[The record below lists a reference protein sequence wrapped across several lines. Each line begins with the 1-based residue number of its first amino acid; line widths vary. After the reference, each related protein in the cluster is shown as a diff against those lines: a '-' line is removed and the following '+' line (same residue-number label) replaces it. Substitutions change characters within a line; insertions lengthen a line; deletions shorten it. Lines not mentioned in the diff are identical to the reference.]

1 MHRYCRNVTLLCGL
15 ALAASPA
22 ALASGGGSSGTGAG
36 GGGTGQISRISGPL
50 DRARDLIAASQWP
63 AALVELRRVDTA
75 RDPDWNNLMG
85 YVLRRMDPPDLA
97 GAESYYS
104 AALAI
109 DPKHRPTLEYQG
121 ELRLQQ
127 GDLAGAERNLAA
139 LKRATFFKSEE
150 FKDLERAIASYR
162 AAGNRYIPQS

>member
-1 MHRYCRNVTLLCGL
+1 MNRYCRNVALLCGL

-22 ALASGGGSSGTGAG
+22 ADASSSGGSSGG
-36 GGGTGQISRISGPL
+36 GGQGQVSRIAQPL
-50 DRARDLIAASQWP
+50 ARARELIAASQWP
-63 AALVELRRVDTA
+63 AALEELRRVDAA